1 MPSPI
6 RKIVSSS
13 PKITLVMTAISA
25 IAVLLVSA
33 VAIYQSRVPRV
44 TTINYSQLYQIAEA
58 GSAASL
64 SIESD
69 TLTVQ
74 TRQGGAPGRCCSSR
88 APRG

>member
-13 PKITLVMTAISA
+13 ARTTLASA
-25 IAVLLVSA
+25 IVAAVGLLVVSGM
-33 VAIYQSRVPRV
+33 IFYQSRVSQF

-58 GSAASL
+58 GSAVSL

-74 TRQGGAPGRCCSSR
+74 TKQSGALQATVTSDAIR
-88 APRG
+88 